1 MLMPPVMTPKV
12 LLFAN
17 VMLGILEMDLIVPVG
32 TPSIRF
38 FNLFHLTNNHFS
50 IAHCFPDI
58 NECLSNLCH
67 VNASCD
73 DTEGS
78 FACHCHAGYSGNG
91 FTCSSE

>member
-1 MLMPPVMTPKV
+1 MLMPAVMTPKV

-17 VMLGILEMDLIVPVG
+17 VMLGILEMDLIVPVS

-38 FNLFHLTNNHFS
+38 FNLFHLTNNHFL
-50 IAHCFPDI
+50 IAHCFTDI
-58 NECLSNLCH
+58 NECLTNPCH

-78 FACHCHAGYSGNG
+78 FTCQCHAGYPGNG
-91 FTCSSE
+91 FNCSSE